1 MRLLSPYIDDEI
13 PDHLLPKPAEVTPQS
28 FRRPTIEAPKEALNN
43 NSPREQ
49 AQNNKSGLAKD
60 SGKQA

>member
-28 FRRPTIEAPKEALNN
+28 FRRPTMEAPKE
-43 NSPREQ
+43 S

-60 SGKQA
+60 SG